1 MTKIF
6 IHFIKNV
13 NILFYTDTRE
23 WYSVMHASDEMTAF
37 VQVVD
42 KGSFAE
48 AAKELSLTPSAV
60 SKTITRLEQRLGIQL
75 LTRTTRR
82 LALTNEG
89 QTFLIRCREILAAI
103 EAAEAE
109 AALSGTTPRGYI
121 RISSGA
127 VLGRSQ
133 IAAMLPDF
141 HARFPDITVELRI
154 SEQTVD
160 LMAENID
167 VALRG
172 GELPDSSLIGRKLLD
187 ASRVICASPSYLA
200 QHGTPERPE
209 DLVHHNC
216 ILFSN
221 VPHLARWPFF
231 TPEGERRVQVRGN
244 VVTDSADVMVD
255 LAIAGHGI
263 IRMIDIR
270 LMEAIRDQLLV
281 PLFTEVHTSEA
292 VPLWAV
298 TPPERNRLPRVRAF
312 LDFLVE
318 RFDKLPHPKA

>member
-1 MTKIF
+1 
-6 IHFIKNV
+6 
-13 NILFYTDTRE
+13 
-23 WYSVMHASDEMTAF
+23 MHASDEMTAF
-37 VQVVD
+37 VRVVD

-89 QTFLIRCREILAAI
+89 QTFLMRCREILAAI

-109 AALSGTTPRGYI
+109 AALSGTTPRGHI

-133 IAAMLPDF
+133 IAVMLPDF
-141 HARFPDITVELRI
+141 HARFPDITVDLRI

-209 DLVHHNC
+209 ELVHHNC
-216 ILFSN
+216 ILFSH
-221 VPHLARWPFF
+221 VPHLARWPFL

-270 LMEAIRDQLLV
+270 LMDAIRDQLLV
-281 PLFTEVHTSEA
+281 PLLTEDHTSEA

-318 RFDKLPHPKA
+318 RFDNLPHPKT